1 MSDCNSIRSLWK
13 FASNTFVNWK
23 WSCKCTKKVIFFQI
37 MTPILRFLYQNR
49 KHGCISFTV
58 HRTAFS
64 VSKCMRLLAIT
75 STCHSL
81 ISITVII
88 WNIAQI
94 RWFSPWS
101 ACLTHLNEWSNPPK
115 MLNLWA
121 ILNLHILN
129 LHILS
134 QIFILFVLRTWC
146 HFIMFFFSILPW
158 LSCLPSE

>member
-1 MSDCNSIRSLWK
+1 MTVKHGISLVREGLWRTSKETRPFFFFFFSWMSDCNSIRSLWK

-94 RWFSPWS
+94 RWFSPWRWFNGS
-101 ACLTHLNEWSNPPK
+101 DRKLCTVYL
-115 MLNLWA
+115 LWLEA
-121 ILNLHILN
+121 DVCIP
-129 LHILS
+129 
-134 QIFILFVLRTWC
+134 F
-146 HFIMFFFSILPW
+146 
-158 LSCLPSE
+158 